1 MYPKTIKPHATKRT
15 KNLDTLTL
23 ENLYNYA
30 EQARI
35 TIIETP
41 LNTTHSGYYDHATHT
56 ILLDNML
63 NDRQKRCTL
72 AHELIHAK
80 YEHTGHDPKNE
91 NKTRKE
97 TALWLIDIFDYTQ
110 AEHIYDSNNTLIGIE
125 LEVTQQVLADYQNIL
140 KETIHN

>member
-63 NDRQKRCTL
+63 NDRQNAVHSLTNSSMPNMNTQDTIQKTKIR
-72 AHELIHAK
+72 HAK
-80 YEHTGHDPKNE
+80 KQHSG
-91 NKTRKE
+91 
-97 TALWLIDIFDYTQ
+97 
-110 AEHIYDSNNTLIGIE
+110 S
-125 LEVTQQVLADYQNIL
+125 
-140 KETIHN
+140 